1 MLTAEKEINCCCNPT
16 TKEGEHRNTSYAFV
30 CVPLSVE
37 FVVAIIARL
46 LKRFTSFCCGYLE
59 LLTTRDNILLHS
71 NQLAKKQLNLII
83 LYIIN
88 TKSFLN
94 ASYSF

>member
-59 LLTTRDNILLHS
+59 LLTTRDNTS
-71 NQLAKKQLNLII
+71 SQQPAGQETAKSYNS
-83 LYIIN
+83 LYHQH
-88 TKSFLN
+88 
-94 ASYSF
+94 

>member
-37 FVVAIIARL
+37 FVVAIIVQF
-46 LKRFTSFCCGYLE
+46 LKRFTSFCSGYLE
-59 LLTTRDNILLHS
+59 LLTTRDNTSSQQPAGLE
-71 NQLAKKQLNLII
+71 
-83 LYIIN
+83 
-88 TKSFLN
+88 TVKSFNSL
-94 ASYSF
+94 YHQH